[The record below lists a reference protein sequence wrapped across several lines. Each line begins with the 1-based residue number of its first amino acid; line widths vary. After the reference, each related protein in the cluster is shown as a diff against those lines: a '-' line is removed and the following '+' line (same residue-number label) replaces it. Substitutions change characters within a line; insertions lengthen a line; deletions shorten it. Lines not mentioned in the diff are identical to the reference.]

1 MQARMKKY
9 PLAEEEIHVLLDTE
23 PVGRLASMGGD
34 GFPYITPVHFVF
46 FQGQIFIHGLAVG
59 EKLTNIKKDSRVG
72 DRKSV
77 V

>member
-1 MQARMKKY
+1 MKKY

-46 FQGQIFIHGLAVG
+46 FSGADIYSRFGRGRKADQHKKGFPCGL
-59 EKLTNIKKDSRVG
+59 
-72 DRKSV
+72 
-77 V
+77 